1 MFLILVFTVLG
12 FFVGLI
18 WVILRRKVTLNKALG
33 VLLLGLFLGALK
45 EIIGAVLV
53 RKRVK

>member
-18 WVILRRKVTLNKALG
+18 WVMLRRKVTLNKALG